1 MIKLINNSGRKI
13 DLTPNLSIPANKSFE
28 GDIEITPRINQMIQ
42 MGLLTKTTIDYK
54 DSSIDSID
62 NLTEGAKRRKI
73 VMEKIKAGFIKPS
86 IPLDFKENEVITNN
100 VSTKTNRKRK

>member
-54 DSSIDSID
+54 DSSNDNTN
-62 NLTEGAKRRKI
+62 NLTEGDKRRKI
-73 VMEKIKAGFIKPS
+73 AMEQVKAGFTVPS
-86 IPLDFKENEVITNN
+86 ISLDFKQNEVIKNN
-100 VSTKTNRKRK
+100 ISIKINKKRK

>member
-54 DSSIDSID
+54 DSSND
-62 NLTEGAKRRKI
+62 NTNILTESAKRRKVI
-73 VMEKIKAGFIKPS
+73 MDNIKAGFRKPS
-86 IPLDFKENEVITNN
+86 IPLDYEKNETKS
-100 VSTKTNRKRK
+100 STTKNSRKRK